1 MLIGRLLID
10 LPIFIANYNLNE
22 QISGNYRFILILK
35 FVIIVTKN
43 LTLLS
48 GTGLK

>member
-1 MLIGRLLID
+1 MPIGRLLID
-10 LPIFIANYNLNE
+10 LPISVANYNLNE
-22 QISGNYRFILILK
+22 QISGKYQFIEIP
-35 FVIIVTKN
+35 IRTVTKN